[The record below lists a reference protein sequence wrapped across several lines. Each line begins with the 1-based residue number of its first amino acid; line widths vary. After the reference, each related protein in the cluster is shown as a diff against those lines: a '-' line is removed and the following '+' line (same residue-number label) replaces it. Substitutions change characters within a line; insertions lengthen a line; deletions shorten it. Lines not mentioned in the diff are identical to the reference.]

1 VAGVV
6 LEVVVVL
13 VLVLVADV
21 VPVPVLVA
29 DVVPVAL
36 FRVKLG
42 FRVVG
47 ELSATPFVAQLSR

>member
-13 VLVLVADV
+13 AL
-21 VPVPVLVA
+21 VLVA